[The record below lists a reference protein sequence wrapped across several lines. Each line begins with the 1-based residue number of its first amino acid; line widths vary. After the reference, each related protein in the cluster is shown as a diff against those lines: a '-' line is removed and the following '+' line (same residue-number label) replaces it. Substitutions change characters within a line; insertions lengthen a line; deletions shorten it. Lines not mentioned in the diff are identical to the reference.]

1 MKSKRTKAC
10 EISQKIKEIV
20 WNRDSQKCICCG
32 RWVPKTCANA
42 HFIPRSKSGLGIE
55 QNIITLCLDCHRNFD
70 NSDKRQEY
78 KKIFREY
85 LQKMYG
91 EKWREED
98 LMYNKWKNIGKI

>member
-1 MKSKRTKAC
+1 MSKRSKSC
-10 EISQKIKEIV
+10 EISKKVKEKV
-20 WNRDSQKCICCG
+20 WIRDNKRCICCKSY
-32 RWVPKTCANA
+32 VPITCANA

-85 LQKMYG
+85 
-91 EKWREED
+91 
-98 LMYNKWKNIGKI
+98 